1 MVEQAFSRATGA
13 PLVSGNRVVLLKDAA
28 ENYPAWLAAIR
39 AARRRIYFENYIFAD
54 DHVGRGFAEALA
66 ERARAGVRVYV
77 IRDWLGSRSSHR
89 SELWRYLEEAG
100 VETRVFNPPRWTDPT
115 AFLTRDH
122 RKLVCVD
129 GRVAF
134 VSGLCVSKSWL
145 GDPQAHLPPWRDAGV
160 EVEGPAVEFIERT
173 FRRVWAAI
181 GPAMPEPAPEPFD
194 GALPAPAGGVQL
206 RVVATEPST
215 AGLFRLDQVVALAA
229 RKTLWLTDAY
239 FVNVGPYVQS
249 LKAAARDGVDVRL
262 LVPGTT
268 DIPALSPITRAGYR
282 PLLEA
287 GVRIFEWNGSML
299 HAKTS
304 VSDGCWSRV
313 GSSNLNLASFIANY
327 ELDLEIEDEGF
338 GAKMQATYLEDLQH
352 STEIVLGRRR
362 RLVKAEPVVH
372 PGKATSGGSRATAA
386 AVGALRVAGA
396 VGSAVR
402 SRRYPESTDSRI
414 ARRLAL
420 ALLALGVVSAIW
432 PRPVGW
438 VIAGIAL
445 WLSIVLLIKST
456 SRKDSRSDPSD

>member
-1 MVEQAFSRATGA
+1 MQA
-13 PLVSGNRVVLLKDAA
+13 
-28 ENYPAWLAAIR
+28 
-39 AARRRIYFENYIFAD
+39 
-54 DHVGRGFAEALA
+54 
-66 ERARAGVRVYV
+66 
-77 IRDWLGSRSSHR
+77 
-89 SELWRYLEEAG
+89 
-100 VETRVFNPPRWTDPT
+100 
-115 AFLTRDH
+115 
-122 RKLVCVD
+122 
-129 GRVAF
+129 
-134 VSGLCVSKSWL
+134 
-145 GDPQAHLPPWRDAGV
+145 
-160 EVEGPAVEFIERT
+160 
-173 FRRVWAAI
+173 
-181 GPAMPEPAPEPFD
+181 
-194 GALPAPAGGVQL
+194 L
-206 RVVATEPST
+206 R
-215 AGLFRLDQVVALAA
+215 
-229 RKTLWLTDAY
+229 
-239 FVNVGPYVQS
+239 
-249 LKAAARDGVDVRL
+249 AAARDGVDVRL
-262 LVPGTT
+262 LVPGGSDVPVVRTF
-268 DIPALSPITRAGYR
+268 SRAGYR

-287 GVRIFEWNGSML
+287 GVRVFEWNGSML

-352 STEIVLGRRR
+352 STEIVLGWRR